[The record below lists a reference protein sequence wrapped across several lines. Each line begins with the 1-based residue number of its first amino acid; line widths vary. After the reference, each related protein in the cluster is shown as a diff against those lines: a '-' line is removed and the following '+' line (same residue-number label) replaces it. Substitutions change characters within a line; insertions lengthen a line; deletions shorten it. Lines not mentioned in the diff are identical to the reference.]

1 MFQQLRISRL
11 SNVMPVGMRAGWFP
25 LVRYS
30 LGAILLIA
38 AGLKSGSDPLMAHA
52 IMGVPNVVLVF
63 GELAFAAWLFSAR
76 QPAFSWW
83 ACIACFASFAI
94 FAGYKVIN
102 GDSDCG
108 CFGAVSPPPWAA
120 LAIDLAVLSVLCA
133 VGKPRSSPVSVPC
146 GAGFQPA
153 RLTENNPHSVYGRQG
168 ESPPHAKSNDA
179 ALFGVVRSTAYV
191 IVLLLTAKVALMSL
205 SQHEIGH
212 ETLIA
217 KPSEWLGSKF
227 PLLNTT
233 DLADQLVS
241 GEWLVVL
248 HRPGCSTC
256 DELLTK
262 LAAVPASNSGRET
275 LRLAIIELSGNSPDV
290 HRHLQI
296 SALHGRVTDRAAP
309 LLPAPLL
316 ITLHDGEVMSVA
328 EGDQSLRAL
337 DEILSG
343 ERKSARAT
351 VENVL
356 AAFSG
361 GRGAIL
367 NSMRRPE
374 REQEIAAR

>member
-1 MFQQLRISRL
+1 MFQQLQINRV
-11 SNVMPVGMRAGWFP
+11 SNAMPVGMRADWFP
-25 LVRYS
+25 LVRNL
-30 LGAILLIA
+30 LGVILLVA

-52 IMGVPNVVLVF
+52 IMDVPNVVLVF

-108 CFGAVSPPPWAA
+108 CFGAVSPPPSAA
-120 LAIDLAVLSVLCA
+120 LGIDLVVLSVLCV
-133 VGKPRSSPVSVPC
+133 VGKPRTSPVSVPC

-153 RLTENNPHSVYGRQG
+153 RLTENTPHPLYGRQA
-168 ESPPHAKSNDA
+168 ESLPHAESNDA
-179 ALFGVVRSTAYV
+179 ARFGVVRATAYV
-191 IVLLLTAKVALMSL
+191 IVLLLTARVGLTCL
-205 SQHEIGH
+205 SHREVGHDIVMANPHEWPG
-212 ETLIA
+212 TQ
-217 KPSEWLGSKF
+217 F
-227 PLLNTT
+227 PLLNST

-248 HRPGCSTC
+248 HRLGCSTC

-262 LAAVPASNSGRET
+262 LAAVPAPNFGRET
-275 LRLAIIELSGNSPDV
+275 LRLAIIELSGNSTDV

-316 ITLHDGEVMSVA
+316 ISLRDGEVVSVA
-328 EGDQSLRAL
+328 EGNQSLRTL

-343 ERKSARAT
+343 ERKFARAT

-356 AAFSG
+356 ATFSG